1 MIVYLLD
8 NPATLAAFLSFIAT
22 LLAAIATWRG
32 PRSAAL
38 LAEKIR
44 HEKEASAEIRR
55 MRMHV
60 FSTLMQERATIA
72 SVDSVRMLNSIDF
85 VFNDV
90 QTVREA
96 WAELYILFQTD
107 GPPHPQLKEE
117 KLRTLLKTMASSLG
131 MSGNLKV
138 NDLGRIY
145 YPNALAIEDEI
156 RRLKQEQALSSM
168 RPQPA
173 EQSVFGQDM
182 LNKFPP
188 MPS

>member
-1 MIVYLLD
+1 MIVYLTD

-85 VFNDV
+85 IFNDV
-90 QTVREA
+90 QAVREA

-107 GPPHPQLKEE
+107 GVPHPQLKEE
-117 KLRTLLKTMASSLG
+117 KVRTLLKTMATNLG
-131 MSGNLKV
+131 MSGSLKV

-145 YPNALAIEDEI
+145 YPNALAIDDQI
-156 RRLKQEQALSSM
+156 RRLQQERALSAM
-168 RPQPA
+168 LPQST
-173 EQSVFGQDM
+173 EQSVFSQET

-188 MPS
+188 APV